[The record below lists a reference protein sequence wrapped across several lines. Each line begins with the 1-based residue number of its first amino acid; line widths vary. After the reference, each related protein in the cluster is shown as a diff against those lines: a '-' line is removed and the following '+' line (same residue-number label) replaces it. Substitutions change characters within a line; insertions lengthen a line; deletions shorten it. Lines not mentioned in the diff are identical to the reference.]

1 MKNNEFNFID
11 IDDPVE
17 AEERQI
23 NTRRLAE
30 YGAEALRVGSQVES
44 LYVTYSEFKAALAAC
59 DRIFSLS
66 KILETPQ
73 GMIITGPPGSAKTSL
88 AQYFIASLP
97 PSDLFETGFGAIFLR
112 LRVAPT
118 QGHIISALLHALK
131 YPFTQIR
138 RGRTY
143 AMRDISFE
151 ALRQRGT
158 KVVFVDQGHCLA
170 TQARPRHSDVLESGA
185 SDTLRE
191 MMEETG
197 VGLILLADASFG
209 GLQHVDRAL
218 DDRITVRMDF
228 SHFSDDNEWK
238 GFLSAFVKG
247 IPAID
252 LSILNVPDIATLTH
266 TATNGNRRS
275 FRRLIVETA
284 MLATESKVSAVQVE
298 HLRKAFDTVNG
309 NAPGRSNPYAA

>member
-1 MKNNEFNFID
+1 MNNTEFNFID
-11 IDDPVE
+11 IDDPVQ
-17 AEERQI
+17 AEERKI
-23 NTRRLAE
+23 TTRRLTE
-30 YGAEALRVGSQVES
+30 YGAEALRIGCLVER
-44 LYVTYSEFKAALAAC
+44 LYVTYPQFKTALAAC
-59 DRIFSLS
+59 DRIFTLS
-66 KILETPQ
+66 KMLETPQ
-73 GMIITGPPGSAKTSL
+73 GMIISGQPGTAKTSL
-88 AQYFIASLP
+88 AQYFISSLP
-97 PSDLFETGFGAIFLR
+97 PSDLFETGFGAIFIR

-118 QGHIISALLHALK
+118 QGHIISSLLHALK
-131 YPFTQIR
+131 YPFTQVR

-158 KVVFVDQGHCLA
+158 KVIFVDQGHCLA
-170 TQARPRHSDVLESGA
+170 TQTRPRHSEVLESGA

-197 VGLILLADASFG
+197 VGLIMLTDASFG

-228 SHFSDDNEWK
+228 TYFADDNEWR
-238 GFLSAFVKG
+238 GFLGAFVKG

-252 LSILNVPDIATLTH
+252 LSILNTPEIATLTH

-275 FRRLIVETA
+275 FRRLIVEAA
-284 MLATESKVSAVQVE
+284 MLATESTSPAIQRE
-298 HLRKAFDTVNG
+298 HLQKAFDVVNG
-309 NAPGRSNPYAA
+309 NAPGRANPYAS

>member
-1 MKNNEFNFID
+1 MNNNEFNFID

-23 NTRRLAE
+23 MTRRLAE
-30 YGAEALRVGSQVES
+30 YGPEALRIGCLVER
-44 LYVTYSEFKAALAAC
+44 LYVTYPQFKAALMAC

-66 KILETPQ
+66 KLLETPQ

-88 AQYFIASLP
+88 AQYFIRSLP
-97 PSDLFETGFGAIFLR
+97 PSDLFEIGFGAIFLR
-112 LRVAPT
+112 LRVAPSS
-118 QGHIISALLHALK
+118 GHIISALLHALK

-143 AMRDISFE
+143 AMRDVSFE

-158 KVVFVDQGHCLA
+158 KVVFVDQSHCLA
-170 TQARPRHSDVLESGA
+170 TQPRPRHSDVLESGA

-218 DDRITVRMDF
+218 DDRITVQMAF
-228 SHFSDDNEWK
+228 THFSDDNEWR
-238 GFLSAFVKG
+238 GFLNAFVKG

-252 LSILNVPDIATLTH
+252 LSILNSEEIATLTH
-266 TATNGNRRS
+266 TATGGNRRS

-284 MLATESKVSAVQVE
+284 MLATESKAPVVQVE
-298 HLRKAFDTVNG
+298 HLHKAFNAVNG
-309 NAPGRSNPYAA
+309 NALGRSNPYAA